1 MKNQFAEVIAYQAK
15 LRRTKQPPAALQEC
29 ESAADKPNFS
39 RANLAALSIWT
50 DLLETSGDKP
60 RSQALLTRLR
70 DSTETLLKEQPNNW
84 RLVAFRAFALAGVGE
99 RDEALRGADEALAL
113 TTNDAR
119 EHGIALEIKAR
130 LLARFGDKDGAIPL
144 LRHLLE
150 ISYDGAYGPPLTPAL
165 LRLDSDFD
173 ALRGNPRFEKL
184 CQDKEP

>member
-1 MKNQFAEVIAYQAK
+1 
-15 LRRTKQPPAALQEC
+15 
-29 ESAADKPNFS
+29 
-39 RANLAALSIWT
+39 
-50 DLLETSGDKP
+50 
-60 RSQALLTRLR
+60 LR

-84 RLVAFRAFALAGVGE
+84 RLVAFRAFALAGVAE
-99 RDEALRGADEALAL
+99 RDEALRGADEAIAL

-144 LRHLLE
+144 LQHLLE